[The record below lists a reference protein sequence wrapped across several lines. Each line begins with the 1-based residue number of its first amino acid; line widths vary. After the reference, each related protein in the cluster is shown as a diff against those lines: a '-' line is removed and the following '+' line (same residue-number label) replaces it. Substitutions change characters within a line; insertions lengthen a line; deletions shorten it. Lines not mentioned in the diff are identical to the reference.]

1 MIAQVPGVSP
11 GLSLARRRLAIR
23 FAALRWEVIGIGLV
37 GLAVLLALSVTLAAS
52 MRGQAAATPTV
63 SMPIQPAK
71 AAALI
76 DATSGEQALEL
87 RATGQAAE
95 QINAALPLGAGP
107 VQAAAAFAA
116 PTGGTAYDRALTCL
130 TQAVYYEAGFEPPSG
145 RRAVAQVILNRM
157 RHPAYPKSICG
168 VVYQR
173 NATPICQFTF
183 VCDGALNRA
192 AAAGPWSESR
202 TVATAAPNGY
212 VEASVGQA
220 THYHATYVA
229 PYWAPKL
236 HKISQIGAHIFY
248 RWPGSWGQRGA
259 FTGRYIGEPSDP
271 NALRPTLRPAAAPA
285 QRSWVLP
292 VVALGLIALAAVY
305 FTRES
310 TPTQPSP
317 SALPT
322 AGTATESADPTA
334 SPPASAKSTTTSTST
349 ALGATAPPL
358 PSASAAPARAVTS
371 ALSADPD
378 PKMATSAVGPA
389 GPGVKADDMQQAL
402 PQLLER
408 ATAARRSGD
417 TARAKALLDRALVVN
432 PGNTE
437 AYAGLGEIARA
448 QGDLAAAKGAFQRAV
463 ATSPHYSPAL
473 IGLADTLWELGERNA
488 AQGHYREML
497 TYMSAPPERV
507 KQRANVVVPITSLP
521 TAAPAASASAATSD

>member
-1 MIAQVPGVSP
+1 MTAQVPGLSP

-157 RHPAYPKSICG
+157 RHPAYPNSICG

-202 TVATAAPNGY
+202 TVATAALNGY

-271 NALRPTLRPAAAPA
+271 NALRPTLRPAAAPGEEIA
-285 QRSWVLP
+285 AIGDVPPAELTFEQDKTVRRAASDVGGLLDTSKGWRLTIPGPEDSAARTRALLARQAGPVLP
-292 VVALGLIALAAVY
+292 HDPAA
-305 FTRES
+305 
-310 TPTQPSP
+310 
-317 SALPT
+317 
-322 AGTATESADPTA
+322 
-334 SPPASAKSTTTSTST
+334 
-349 ALGATAPPL
+349 
-358 PSASAAPARAVTS
+358 AAAVTS
-371 ALSADPD
+371 AS
-378 PKMATSAVGPA
+378 SG
-389 GPGVKADDMQQAL
+389 
-402 PQLLER
+402 
-408 ATAARRSGD
+408 TAA
-417 TARAKALLDRALVVN
+417 
-432 PGNTE
+432 
-437 AYAGLGEIARA
+437 
-448 QGDLAAAKGAFQRAV
+448 LA
-463 ATSPHYSPAL
+463 S
-473 IGLADTLWELGERNA
+473 
-488 AQGHYREML
+488 
-497 TYMSAPPERV
+497 
-507 KQRANVVVPITSLP
+507 
-521 TAAPAASASAATSD
+521 SD